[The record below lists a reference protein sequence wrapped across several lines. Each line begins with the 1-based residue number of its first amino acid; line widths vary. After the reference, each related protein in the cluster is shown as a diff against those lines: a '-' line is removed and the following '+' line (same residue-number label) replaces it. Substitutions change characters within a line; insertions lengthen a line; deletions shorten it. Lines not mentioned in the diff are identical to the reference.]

1 MRNDIG
7 QVKNDTNL
15 SVLTE
20 IELVFFKF
28 MIPEYDKPLFKLPQF
43 DNSLFYGGMNSD
55 VLTQL
60 FSLRST
66 CCHSFESLKSQ

>member
-20 IELVFFKF
+20 IELSFFL
-28 MIPEYDKPLFKLPQF
+28 INDSECDKPLIKLPQF

-66 CCHSFESLKSQ
+66 CCYNF